1 MKRNTGSHVLNI
13 VLTLFKRND
22 SDIRS
27 TGLDVLFVPFLLIF
41 RSSHQRCS
49 VRKGVRRNFVI
60 FTGKHLCQSLFFD
73 KVANFIEIET
83 LAQIFS
89 CEFCEI
95 SKNTFFHR
103 TPLGAASPNFNTRK
117 LGNLLT
123 SQVFDTYLPPL
134 QQFQIYR
141 RYKFI
146 NF

>member
-1 MKRNTGSHVLNI
+1 MLSFQQASTCLKVMKRNTGSHVLNI

-49 VRKGVRRNFVI
+49 VRKGVRRNFVK

-95 SKNTFFHR
+95 SKNTLFYR
-103 TPLGAASPNFNTRK
+103 TPPVAAFGSSIKSIQHSTY
-117 LGNLLT
+117 
-123 SQVFDTYLPPL
+123 QCYIFD
-134 QQFQIYR
+134 
-141 RYKFI
+141 
-146 NF
+146 